1 MKDFLRLLIILGA
14 IAAAMF
20 GIREAFSTM
29 QEYYTAT
36 IEVKYCIIGVKDTL
50 FVVAFDPN
58 PVSIATKNRAI
69 SELYLNPGMS
79 EMGKTIAYNVCEYRV
94 LSVKQVV
101 E

>member
-1 MKDFLRLLIILGA
+1 MKDFLRLLLVLGA

-29 QEYYTAT
+29 QDYYTAS
-36 IEVKYCIIGVKDTL
+36 IEVQYCTGVKDTL
-50 FVVAFDPN
+50 FVVAFDPD
-58 PVSIATKNRAI
+58 PVRIATKNRAI
-69 SELYLNPGMS
+69 SELYLTPGMS

-94 LSVKQVV
+94 LSIKQVS

>member
-1 MKDFLRLLIILGA
+1 MKDFLRLMLVLAA

-20 GIREAFSTM
+20 GIHEAFSTM
-29 QEYYTAT
+29 QNYYSAA
-36 IEVKYCIIGVKDTL
+36 IEVKYCTGVKDTL
-50 FVVAFDPN
+50 FVVAFDPD

-69 SELYLNPGMS
+69 TELYLNPGMS

-94 LSVKQVV
+94 LSLKLIG

>member
-1 MKDFLRLLIILGA
+1 MKDFLRLLLVLGA

-36 IEVKYCIIGVKDTL
+36 IEVKYCDGSKDTL
-50 FVVAFDPN
+50 FVVAFDPD

-94 LSVKQVV
+94 ISIKQIV